1 MASADR
7 VAWCVPGLLTA
18 TVLDPPRNPIGAA
31 DKNLI
36 LGWGAV
42 VVGRP
47 FLEAVP
53 VVVIALY
60 PSPRGGFE
68 ARSVNRLRS
77 TVAAIQC
84 A

>member
-1 MASADR
+1 MVSADR
-7 VAWCVPGLLTA
+7 VAWCAPGLLTA
-18 TVLDPPRNPIGAA
+18 TVLDHPRNPIGTE
-31 DKNLI
+31 DKNFM

-47 FLEAVP
+47 ILKSVP

-60 PSPRGGFE
+60 PSPRRGFK

-77 TVAAIQC
+77 TVAAIQR